1 MRRYLAM
8 AVAALLSACG
18 GASPGGS
25 IDTVG
30 NSLTANDYDLADIL
44 NTLGLGLRAG
54 SEQIAQKLYGTAPSY
69 HELSV
74 DEQAVEIADDGSVRV
89 LAVYSNYRLDS
100 GSPPITGR
108 LRWHT
113 VVRESQSDG
122 RIVVLHTNSDLT
134 AGTAAAGNLV
144 YNHEDAQIMLD
155 DGVSIVDT
163 QIVSVVRGRTWTVDI
178 QLLKTS
184 GGMDCFTGIS
194 STQLVATV
202 EGVAYQYSISCDE
215 IRVSDGTLDSRTITG
230 TGLDAFGRE
239 LAAGLEWLDGL
250 ELGELTPNDP
260 VDGDPT
266 DSDTT
271 APTIT
276 YGTSPPAVTIAR
288 SASFTFAADET
299 SVTYYCQLD
308 QGMVFDPN
316 LAQPCGS
323 ALNLTNLSVGPH
335 LLTVAGYDAAGNR
348 SNVLHHSWRAGL
360 LAHGGSTTLSPTLVD
375 DLNNDGLYEIIAS
388 DLTSSVVVMP
398 ITDSVLSWSMA
409 VTGDAVRHPVVADF
423 NADGT
428 LDVATAYY
436 SGDFSSPAV
445 ALHGT
450 TGVAL
455 WHQSTHSY
463 GGWAAPLVAAFWDY
477 DVSIDL
483 IVDSDWGVELLGG
496 ADGSVLGTYAGAVNL
511 AAVAETEPSSHRRL
525 LGDDGATILRMADAP
540 TLSTV
545 ASRSLP
551 DTVGGSMR
559 VEFVDYDSDGVLEVL
574 ATANRTVHLL
584 SSSDLSTIWSR
595 TAGYDWPGYISAT
608 DLDNDG
614 YLDVVQNWN
623 SSLDAVTSGTV
634 AALSGLD
641 GSVMWQVAT
650 DGHVHNTL
658 LLDVN
663 ADTTPDVVYVE
674 TSDSTGV
681 QTLVAR
687 DGSDGSLLD
696 SLELPDSPIINF
708 LNLDFQSV
716 HGPVGA
722 YPSAGDW
729 NYDGYTDIA
738 LNTGKRAPDGVWIV
752 ATDWPAPPSYA
763 WPTLRR
769 TSRRNGSTP

>member
-1 MRRYLAM
+1 MRRYLAL
-8 AVAALLSACG
+8 AAAAILSACG
-18 GASPGGS
+18 GAAVGGS

-30 NSLTANDYDLADIL
+30 NTLTANDHDLAHIL

-54 SEQIAQKLYGTAPSY
+54 SAQIAQELYGAAPHFSAMSINA
-69 HELSV
+69 ET
-74 DEQAVEIADDGSVRV
+74 VEIAEDGSLRL
-89 LAVYSNYRLDS
+89 LAVYSNHKLDTD
-100 GSPPITGR
+100 SPPITGR
-108 LRWHT
+108 LSWYT
-113 VVRESQSDG
+113 QMGETQSDG
-122 RIVVLHTNSDLT
+122 SIIVLHTHTDLT
-134 AGTAAAGNLV
+134 AGTEQADNLA
-144 YNHEDAQIMLD
+144 YNHEEAEIVFDDDA
-155 DGVSIVDT
+155 SIVDT
-163 QIVSVVRGRTWTVDI
+163 QIVSLVRGRTWTVEI
-178 QLLKTS
+178 RQLQAR
-184 GGMDCFTGIS
+184 GGADCLTGIRS
-194 STQLVATV
+194 AQLVATV
-202 EGVAYQYSISCDE
+202 DGVAYQYTITCDE
-215 IRVSDGTLDSRTITG
+215 VRVSDGTSKTRSITEA
-230 TGLDAFGRE
+230 GLDTFGHE
-239 LAAGLEWLDGL
+239 LAAGLEQLAGLDL
-250 ELGELTPNDP
+250 RELAPGVPPDRDP
-260 VDGDPT
+260 P

-316 LAQPCGS
+316 LAQPCGT

>member
-1 MRRYLAM
+1 MRRYLAL
-8 AVAALLSACG
+8 AAAAILSACG
-18 GASPGGS
+18 GAAVGGS

-30 NSLTANDYDLADIL
+30 NTLTANDHDLAHIL

-54 SEQIAQKLYGTAPSY
+54 SAQIAQELYGAAPHFSAMSINA
-69 HELSV
+69 ET
-74 DEQAVEIADDGSVRV
+74 VEIAEDGSLRL
-89 LAVYSNYRLDS
+89 LAVYSNHKLDTD
-100 GSPPITGR
+100 SPPITGR
-108 LRWHT
+108 LSWYT
-113 VVRESQSDG
+113 QMGETQSDG
-122 RIVVLHTNSDLT
+122 SIIVLHTHTDLT
-134 AGTAAAGNLV
+134 AGTEQADNLA
-144 YNHEDAQIMLD
+144 YNHEEAEIVFDDDA
-155 DGVSIVDT
+155 SIVDT
-163 QIVSVVRGRTWTVDI
+163 QIVSLVRGRTWTVEI
-178 QLLKTS
+178 RQLQAR
-184 GGMDCFTGIS
+184 GGADCLTGIRS
-194 STQLVATV
+194 AQLVATV
-202 EGVAYQYSISCDE
+202 DGVAYQYTITCDE
-215 IRVSDGTLDSRTITG
+215 VRVSDGTSKTRSITEA
-230 TGLDAFGRE
+230 GLDTFGHE
-239 LAAGLEWLDGL
+239 LAAGLEQLAGLDL
-250 ELGELTPNDP
+250 RELAPGVPPDLDP
-260 VDGDPT
+260 P

>member
-1 MRRYLAM
+1 MRRYLAL
-8 AVAALLSACG
+8 AAAAILSACG
-18 GASPGGS
+18 GAAVGGS

-30 NSLTANDYDLADIL
+30 NTLTANDHDLAHIL

-54 SEQIAQKLYGTAPSY
+54 SAQIAQELYGAAPHFSAMSINA
-69 HELSV
+69 ET
-74 DEQAVEIADDGSVRV
+74 VEIAEDGSLRL
-89 LAVYSNYRLDS
+89 LAVYSNHKLDTD
-100 GSPPITGR
+100 SPPITGR
-108 LRWHT
+108 LSWYT
-113 VVRESQSDG
+113 QMGETQSDG
-122 RIVVLHTNSDLT
+122 SIIVLHTHTDLT
-134 AGTAAAGNLV
+134 AGTEQADNLA
-144 YNHEDAQIMLD
+144 YNHEEAEIVFDDDA
-155 DGVSIVDT
+155 SIVDT
-163 QIVSVVRGRTWTVDI
+163 QIVSLVRGRTWTVEI
-178 QLLKTS
+178 RQLQAR
-184 GGMDCFTGIS
+184 GGADCLTGIRS
-194 STQLVATV
+194 AQLVATV
-202 EGVAYQYSISCDE
+202 DGVAYQYTITCDE
-215 IRVSDGTLDSRTITG
+215 VRVSDGTSKTRSITEA
-230 TGLDAFGRE
+230 GLDTFGHE
-239 LAAGLEWLDGL
+239 LAAGLEQLAGLDL
-250 ELGELTPNDP
+250 RELAPGVPPDLDP
-260 VDGDPT
+260 P

-316 LAQPCGS
+316 LAQPCGT